1 MISEEQVKKV
11 AKLARLNLTDKEV
24 KTFAG
29 QFEEIF
35 GYMEILDEADV
46 SGLKETSQVT
56 GLENVSESD
65 DITRKCSG
73 DELLACSPLPK
84 ERKQIRVKP
93 AIKK

>member
-1 MISEEQVKKV
+1 MISEEQVKHV
-11 AKLARLNLTDKEV
+11 AKLARLNLTDEEV

-46 SGLKETSQVT
+46 TGLKETSQVT

-65 DITRKCSG
+65 EITRKCSG
-73 DELLACSPLPK
+73 DDLLACSPLPK